1 MLFVNLM
8 SLKTHLTRQQID
20 DASQRRAR
28 WTYPPGLQLIA
39 EYWIQGTPQVI
50 SIVEAETIGPV
61 LAANYT
67 WADVYDINTHP
78 ALTVNDGLRA
88 LQQAGVIKRR
98 GRRPKALAE
107 AMRAA
112 GL

>member
-1 MLFVNLM
+1 MLFVTM
-8 SLKTHLTRQQID
+8 MTYKTHLTRQQID
-20 DASQRRAR
+20 EASQHRAR
-28 WTYPPGLQLIA
+28 WTYPVGLELIA
-39 EYWIQGTPQVI
+39 EYWVQGSPQVI
-50 SIVEAETIGPV
+50 TIVDAEDIGPV

-88 LQQAGVIKRR
+88 LQQTGVIKRR

-112 GL
+112 GR